1 MGRYVRKGKFS
12 AEVAVME
19 ISLHTPL
26 GVQTRSRTLALQ
38 KLNPKSP
45 STSNASPSSPDAYLE
60 LRSRRLEKHIP
71 PVKGKGNTYGEA
83 GLTSPER
90 GSAVNSCSFGSFSP
104 REISG
109 R

>member
-1 MGRYVRKGKFS
+1 MGRYVRKGKLS
-12 AEVAVME
+12 GEVAVME

-38 KLNPKSP
+38 KLNPKST
-45 STSNASPSSPDAYLE
+45 STSNASPSSPVAYLE

-71 PVKGKGNTYGEA
+71 PVKGKGNTCREV
-83 GLTSPER
+83 GLISIER
-90 GSAVNSCSFGSFSP
+90 GSAVNSCSIGSFSP
-104 REISG
+104 RENSG